1 MPEMRFHLRWPDG
14 STSICYSPSLV
25 IGDYLRPG
33 AAYPLAEFIPLA
45 RAALH
50 AASARVRAKY
60 GFACARA
67 LRQLDEIERRA
78 AGFTGAADAEVAV
91 LAFDQDVPAPT
102 PPPREA

>member
-14 STSICYSPSLV
+14 STSVCYSPSLV

-33 AAYPLAEFIPLA
+33 AAYPLAEFVGLA
-45 RAALH
+45 RGALQ

-60 GFACARA
+60 GFACSRA

-78 AGFTGAADAEVAV
+78 AGFSGAADAEVAV
-91 LAFDQDVPAPT
+91 LAFDQDFPAPT
-102 PPPREA
+102 PPPHEA